1 MKHTLSLGNPI
12 SNCLVDESSS
22 SLNKE
27 CTVLYLSKGAMYDPA
42 RDIFTENQP
51 SSSPPT
57 ESYDLSALDTLA
69 GLAAE
74 AEIASYPVVK
84 QEKITTPPPVE
95 NVSEIVPQV
104 AQENGKAED
113 VSGEM
118 PDVNVTDG
126 AIQGG
131 GVEVAGTKEPEMS
144 LKITLHLKKDRTG
157 SKQEEIR
164 ESRNGKANAD
174 GPEPMTEMPEILTRQ
189 EPRSSPIQEHS
200 PKAPHNSP
208 KQPTMTQSPKAET
221 SKETS
226 PTKEDNVTE
235 DSRDKDRPYPL
246 PLSLAKLAKIPKR
259 KVEDRLRQEKS
270 DRDLSSR
277 DQARD
282 RRPSRPSRSPP
293 YANRSSPSYRSRSPR
308 RSPPRRLSDDR
319 YRPNSHPLVDS
330 YRPARDREDHYV
342 PPKRPR
348 SPSPPRQLKRPVRR
362 DITVADRER
371 ERQQRQQREAERQKA
386 DLEAA
391 RSRPVYDT
399 VRQHYNEREERGRE
413 ARQESRIFR
422 LRKFNNWVKSVLI
435 AKFIPE
441 RTEEEIEE
449 ERGLFV
455 LDIGCGKGGDLGKWQ
470 KQPQVQGYV
479 GVDIAEVSVMHA
491 EQRAAELR
499 GRRLST
505 RFFAMDCFVVSSLD
519 N

>member
-1 MKHTLSLGNPI
+1 
-12 SNCLVDESSS
+12 
-22 SLNKE
+22 
-27 CTVLYLSKGAMYDPA
+27 MYDPA

-74 AEIASYPVVK
+74 AEIASYPIVK
-84 QEKITTPPPVE
+84 QERIITPPPVH
-95 NVSEIVPQV
+95 NVPEIVAQGV
-104 AQENGKAED
+104 QENGKAED
-113 VSGEM
+113 VPGEM
-118 PDVNVTDG
+118 SDGNVTDG

-131 GVEVAGTKEPEMS
+131 GVEVAGTKEPELS

-157 SKQEEIR
+157 LKQEETR
-164 ESRNGKANAD
+164 DSKNGKATAV
-174 GPEPMTEMPEILTRQ
+174 GPEPMTETPEILTRQ
-189 EPRSSPIQEHS
+189 EPQSSPKQEHS
-200 PKAPHNSP
+200 PKAPDHSA
-208 KQPTMTQSPKAET
+208 KQPTMAQSPKAEP
-221 SKETS
+221 SKEAS
-226 PTKEDNVTE
+226 PKKEDSIPE
-235 DSRDKDRPYPL
+235 DSRDKDHSYPI
-246 PLSLAKLAKIPKR
+246 PLSLAKLTKIPKR
-259 KVEDRLRQEKS
+259 KVEDRPRQEKS
-270 DRDLSSR
+270 DRDHSSR
-277 DQARD
+277 DQDRD

-293 YANRSSPSYRSRSPR
+293 HASRSPPSYRSRSPR

-319 YRPNSHPLVDS
+319 YRHNSHPLVDS
-330 YRPARDREDHYV
+330 YRPSRDRDDHYV

-362 DITVADRER
+362 DVTAADRER
-371 ERQQRQQREAERQKA
+371 ERLQRQQRETERQKA

-391 RSRPVYDT
+391 RNRPVHDT

-422 LRKFNNWVKSVLI
+422 LRKFNNWIKSVLI

-470 KQPQVQGYV
+470 KQSQVQGYV

-505 RFFAMDCFVVSSLD
+505 RFFAMDCFVVSSSG
-519 N
+519 